1 MQQPWQPK
9 NWDLLAALVPAAA
22 ALVVVV
28 EFELEADYLEVAYY
42 IPEEAAYSDRT
53 DVVQEDEWV
62 P

>member
-22 ALVVVV
+22 ALVVV
-28 EFELEADYLEVAYY
+28 ELEADCLEEACY

-53 DVVQEDEWV
+53 AVVQEDEWV

>member
-22 ALVVVV
+22 LVVV
-28 EFELEADYLEVAYY
+28 ELEADYLEAAYY
-42 IPEEAAYSDRT
+42 IPEEAAYSDRNAA
-53 DVVQEDEWV
+53 VQGDEWV